1 LKKRKKTYLK
11 NRVIF
16 VDEQLIKNGIRIDGR
31 KLDELRPIEAK
42 VGVLKNAD
50 GSAFFRLGNTM
61 AVAGVFGPRKVYPK
75 HEEQAEKAI
84 LRTQYK
90 MAPFATETRGRPGPN
105 RRSTEISMVTR
116 NSLLPVIFVEEY
128 PKTAIDVHIEVLQA
142 DASTRCVGINAA
154 ALALADAGVPMRDL
168 VSSCSAGKVN
178 DTVVLDVAGKEDT
191 EGELDLP
198 IAYYPKR
205 NQITLLQM
213 DGIADSSEVKK
224 IIQLAVKGCKQ
235 IYEKQKEALRSKYA
249 LEKMDDVI
257 S

>member
-1 LKKRKKTYLK
+1 MSETRK
-11 NRVIF
+11 
-16 VDEQLIKNGIRIDGR
+16 DGR
-31 KLDELRPIEAK
+31 RFDELRPMEAK
-42 VGVLKNAD
+42 VGILKNAE
-50 GSAFFRLGNTM
+50 GSASFRLGNTV
-61 AVAGVFGPRKVYPK
+61 AIAGVFGPRQVHPK
-75 HEEQAEKAI
+75 HEEDAEKAI
-84 LRTQYK
+84 LRTRYN
-90 MAPFATETRGRPGPN
+90 MAAFATSERGRPGPS
-105 RRSTEISMVTR
+105 RRSQEISMVTR
-116 NSLLPVIFVEEY
+116 GALLPTLFLEEF
-128 PKTAIDVHIEVLQA
+128 PKTAIDVYIEVLQA